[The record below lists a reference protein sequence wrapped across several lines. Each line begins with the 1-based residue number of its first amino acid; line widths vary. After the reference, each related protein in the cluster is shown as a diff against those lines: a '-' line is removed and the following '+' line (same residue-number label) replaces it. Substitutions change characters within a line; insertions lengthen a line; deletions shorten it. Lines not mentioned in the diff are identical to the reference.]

1 MCAGAAGQG
10 AAGSWVLTFSLGAR
24 GGGVVAAGRL
34 LGECLEKRGGLRQKS
49 HAWRANRTSSW
60 HGEKL
65 PAVRGELRQALGSS
79 GGGERRG
86 VVAAVALLAAVGD
99 WRSGCS
105 PMAQSA
111 PKPPAQLVLG
121 TSCVL
126 RGVCRLRWP
135 LIKSH

>member
-1 MCAGAAGQG
+1 MV
-10 AAGSWVLTFSLGAR
+10 AAGS
-24 GGGVVAAGRL
+24 L
-34 LGECLEKRGGLRQKS
+34 LGECFGKKGRAVAEKPCLESQQDILVAWGGE
-49 HAWRANRTSSW
+49 
-60 HGEKL
+60 EKL

-99 WRSGCS
+99 WCSSCS
-105 PMAQSA
+105 PTARGA
-111 PKPPAQLVLG
+111 PKPPALLVLG
-121 TSCVL
+121 TSCVP